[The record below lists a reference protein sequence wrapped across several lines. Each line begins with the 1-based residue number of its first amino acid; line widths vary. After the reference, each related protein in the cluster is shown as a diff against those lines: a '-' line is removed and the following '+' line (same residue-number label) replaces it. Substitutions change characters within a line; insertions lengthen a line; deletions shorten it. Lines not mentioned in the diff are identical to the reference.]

1 MEQLSQLL
9 SMMEDS
15 IGEIYND
22 MTISLTDNAFV
33 VEEFIEA
40 VESIKTE
47 AYHIACDTFLY
58 HYPLHMVNVVYNT
71 IQTYGNKCRDLL
83 LLRQ

>member
-9 SMMEDS
+9 RLVKDTINEV
-15 IGEIYND
+15 YND
-22 MTISLTDNAFV
+22 MTISLTDNEFV

-47 AYHIACDTFLY
+47 AYHIAVDTFLF
-58 HYPLHMVNVVYNT
+58 HYPLHMVNVIYNT
-71 IQTYGNKCRDLL
+71 IQSYGNRCRDRL